1 MVLLTSISEGF
12 PFAVLEAMASGR
24 PVIAT
29 DVGGIRE
36 AVGDA
41 GVLVAPR
48 SPGELARAC
57 LALLSERVRRLSL
70 GEAGRRRVFALFT
83 AERSLDKYRSLYTR
97 LVERPV
103 EEPKPPGPPAEHLQ
117 PGRPHPT

>member
-1 MVLLTSISEGF
+1 
-12 PFAVLEAMASGR
+12 MASGR

-57 LALLSERVRRLSL
+57 LALLSEPVRRLSL

-97 LVERPV
+97 LVEPPV
-103 EEPKPPGPPAEHLQ
+103 EERSRLVLLPSTYSPDAPT
-117 PGRPHPT
+117 RPELVLVGEGTP